1 MTYESKNEHEA
12 MELQEGLHEV
22 KSAGPAPAEK
32 TVSLERE
39 TDAQALE
46 AKASEAQI
54 IAGKAAPR
62 KSRKIFAPVVLLILI
77 AVAVIGFLNRNT
89 FFESVSERA
98 ASKGERKVL
107 YWVDPMHPAYKS
119 DKPGTAPDCGMDLV
133 PVYEDGGEAA
143 SLPPGVVKISAE
155 KQQLIGVTYGT
166 VAYQPVSKTLRAVGR
181 VTYDETKVAH
191 VHSRTEGWI
200 EDVFV
205 DFTGKEVKKGQ
216 PLVSLYSPDLL
227 QTQQEFLLAIK
238 GRRELAESS
247 FEGAAAGAESLYES
261 SRRRLELWDISEEQI
276 NEVERTGRPIKALT
290 LPSPASGIVLTRN
303 AYPKQRVMPDTEL
316 YSIVDLSS
324 VWIVADIY
332 EYEAADVAMGLT
344 ATVTLPYMPGR
355 AFKGQVTHIYPQLDN
370 TTRTLKVRVEVA
382 NPGLALKP
390 DMYANVELSINHG
403 KKLVV
408 PQEAVLDSGTEQV
421 VFVALEGGYFE
432 PRRVQLGQKVDNNY
446 VVLSGLSA
454 GEQIVT
460 SGNFL
465 IDSESKLKAASG
477 SMGTPAGGH
486 RGHGGARPLSGSPE
500 VDHSKHNQP
509 PQADHSQHNS
519 APKVDHS
526 QHRPEAARPQ
536 QDYSQPRMPDTSAGR
551 SELQPEGKR
560 KILYWYSVMH
570 PQYRSDKP
578 AKCPECKMDM
588 APKYADEK

>member
-1 MTYESKNEHEA
+1 
-12 MELQEGLHEV
+12 MERDTNAQILEV
-22 KSAGPAPAEK
+22 KAADP
-32 TVSLERE
+32 
-39 TDAQALE
+39 
-46 AKASEAQI
+46 QI
-54 IAGKAAPR
+54 VDNKAAPR
-62 KSRKIFAPVVLLILI
+62 KSRRIFALVVLLILI
-77 AVAVIGFLNRNT
+77 PVAVVGFLNRSAFLQSGTEQPSSN
-89 FFESVSERA
+89 
-98 ASKGERKVL
+98 GERKIL

-166 VAYQPVSKTLRAVGR
+166 VTYQQVSKTLRAVGR

-261 SRRRLELWDISEEQI
+261 SRRRLELWDISEDQI
-276 NEVERTGRPIKALT
+276 KEVERTGRPIKALA

-324 VWIVADIY
+324 VWIVADIF
-332 EYEAADVAMGLT
+332 EYEAADVALGQV

-355 AFKGQVTHIYPQLDN
+355 AFKGQVTYIYPQLDN
-370 TTRTLKVRVEVA
+370 TTRTLKVRVEVV
-382 NPGLALKP
+382 NPALALKP

-408 PQEAVLDSGTEQV
+408 PQEAVMDSGSEQV

-432 PRRVQLGQKVDNNY
+432 PRRVQLGQKLDSSY
-446 VVLSGLSA
+446 VVLGGLTA
-454 GEQIVT
+454 GERIVT

-465 IDSESKLKAASG
+465 IDSESKLKAASAV
-477 SMGTPAGGH
+477 MGAPAGGH
-486 RGHGGARPLSGSPE
+486 SGHGGGQPSGGSSE

-509 PQADHSQHNS
+509 PQADHSRHNS
-519 APKVDHS
+519 DPKIDHSEHQPEAVDHS
-526 QHRPEAARPQ
+526 EHA
-536 QDYSQPRMPDTSAGR
+536 MPDPSAGS
-551 SELQPEGKR
+551 SERQPGGKR

-588 APKYADEK
+588 VPKYADD

>member
-1 MTYESKNEHEA
+1 MTHESKIENEVREPIEELHEA
-12 MELQEGLHEV
+12 I
-22 KSAGPAPAEK
+22 SAGPAPVEQAVK
-32 TVSLERE
+32 LERDTNAPPLE
-39 TDAQALE
+39 VKAADAQIVD
-46 AKASEAQI
+46 S
-54 IAGKAAPR
+54 KAAP
-62 KSRKIFAPVVLLILI
+62 KKTRKIFALVVLLILI
-77 AVAVIGFLNRNT
+77 PVAVVGFLNRNA
-89 FFESVSERA
+89 FLQSGSEQP
-98 ASKGERKVL
+98 SSNGERKIL

-166 VAYQPVSKTLRAVGR
+166 VTYQQVSKTLRAVGR

-216 PLVSLYSPDLL
+216 PLVTLYSPDLL

-247 FEGAAAGAESLYES
+247 FEGATAGAESLYES
-261 SRRRLELWDISEEQI
+261 SRRRLELWDISEDQI
-276 NEVERTGRPIKALT
+276 KEVERTGRPIKALS

-324 VWIVADIY
+324 VWIVADIF
-332 EYEAADVAMGLT
+332 EYEAADVALGQV
-344 ATVTLPYMPGR
+344 ATVTLPYMSGR
-355 AFKGQVTHIYPQLDN
+355 AFKGKVTYIYPQLDN

-382 NPGLALKP
+382 NPALALKP

-403 KKLVV
+403 KKLIV
-408 PQEAVLDSGTEQV
+408 PQEAVMDSGSEQV

-432 PRRVQLGQKVDNNY
+432 PRRVQLGQKVDNSY
-446 VVLSGLSA
+446 VVLGGLSA
-454 GEQIVT
+454 GERIVT

-477 SMGTPAGGH
+477 SMGAPAGGH
-486 RGHGGARPLSGSPE
+486 SGHGGAQSSSGSSE
-500 VDHSKHNQP
+500 VDHSQHNQP
-509 PQADHSQHNS
+509 PQADQSQHNS
-519 APKVDHS
+519 APKANHS
-526 QHRPEAARPQ
+526 EHQPEAVGH
-536 QDYSQPRMPDTSAGR
+536 SKHKMPDASAER
-551 SELQPEGKR
+551 SARQPVGKR

-578 AKCPECKMDM
+578 AKCPECKMEM
-588 APKYADEK
+588 VPKYADEK

>member
-1 MTYESKNEHEA
+1 MTYESKIENEPREPVEELPEA
-12 MELQEGLHEV
+12 T
-22 KSAGPAPAEK
+22 SAGPTPVEQAVNLEQD
-32 TVSLERE
+32 TV
-39 TDAQALE
+39 AQSAE
-46 AKASEAQI
+46 AKAAEVQTADS
-54 IAGKAAPR
+54 KAASR
-62 KSRKIFAPVVLLILI
+62 KSRRIFALVLSLILI
-77 AVAVIGFLNRNT
+77 TIALIGFLNRDLLLK
-89 FFESVSERA
+89 SSSEQA
-98 ASKGERKVL
+98 ASGGERKIL

-166 VAYQPVSKTLRAVGR
+166 VSYQQVSKTLRAVGR

-227 QTQQEFLLAIK
+227 QTQMEFLLAIK

-247 FEGAAAGAESLYES
+247 FEGATAGAESLYES

-276 NEVERTGRPIKALT
+276 KEVERTGRPIKALT

-303 AYPKQRVMPDTEL
+303 AYPKQRVMPDTDL
-316 YSIVDLSS
+316 YSIVDLST
-324 VWIVADIY
+324 VWILADIY
-332 EYEAADVAMGLT
+332 EYEAADVALGQT
-344 ATVTLPYMPGR
+344 AIVTLPYAPGR
-355 AFKGQVTHIYPQLDN
+355 AFKGQVTYIYPQLDN
-370 TTRTLKVRVEVA
+370 TTRTLKVRVEVV
-382 NPGLALKP
+382 NPNLALKP

-403 KKLVV
+403 RKLVV
-408 PQEAVLDSGTEQV
+408 PQEAVMDSGSEQV

-432 PRRVQLGQKVDNNY
+432 PRRVQLGQKMDDNY
-446 VVLSGLSA
+446 IVLSGLNA
-454 GEQIVT
+454 GERIVT

-477 SMGTPAGGH
+477 GMGTPSH
-486 RGHGGARPLSGSPE
+486 SGHGGA
-500 VDHSKHNQP
+500 QP
-509 PQADHSQHNS
+509 PGGSSQVDDS
-519 APKVDHS
+519 QRKGRAPVDHS
-526 QHRPEAARPQ
+526 QHQPEAAQPQ
-536 QDYSQPRMPDTSAGR
+536 EDHSQHQPKTVDQSKHKMPDASTDQYVR
-551 SELQPEGKR
+551 QPKGKR

-570 PQYRSDKP
+570 PQYRSDGP
-578 AKCPECKMDM
+578 ARCPECGMDM
-588 APKYADEK
+588 VPKYADEK